1 MGAHRGPE
9 PGREREAASV
19 LSLESEVTRIP
30 ERLRELLR
38 GVELEAEV
46 SIEGDEE
53 GWTVSVELDHFE
65 QFQEDQERE
74 AEGRRLHV
82 IIAGNGATP
91 NEAADAAQSRLTE
104 ILSAVPEPWSAR
116 KPAN

>member
-1 MGAHRGPE
+1 MALSTII
-9 PGREREAASV
+9 ASHYSGSHCSWTVSVV
-19 LSLESEVTRIP
+19 LTV
-30 ERLRELLR
+30 
-38 GVELEAEV
+38 
-46 SIEGDEE
+46 EGDEE

-65 QFQEDQERE
+65 QFAEDQEHE

-91 NEAADAAQSRLTE
+91 NEAAEAAQSRLTE
-104 ILSAVPEPWSAR
+104 VLSAVPEPWSAR